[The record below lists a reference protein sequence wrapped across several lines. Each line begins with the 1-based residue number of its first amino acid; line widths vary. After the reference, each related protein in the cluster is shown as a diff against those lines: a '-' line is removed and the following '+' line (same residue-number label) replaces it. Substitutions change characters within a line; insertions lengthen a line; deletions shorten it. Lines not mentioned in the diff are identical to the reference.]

1 MRLTL
6 DPDVG
11 AAWAVTG
18 GRGAAIVLDGSPDSA
33 SADDRTVDLA
43 GALGVAEVEVVVLR
57 LPTPAPDDLTP
68 EAALALLR
76 QWVHQAAGGAGRG
89 VALTVAGLPDGPLTL
104 TVTSWDSSA
113 RELCLRLAS
122 PLEPALP
129 ALRSLL
135 GTELTVIDG
144 DLDSFAPTRPGSSP
158 S

>member
-18 GRGAAIVLDGSPDSA
+18 GRGAAIVLARSTAA
-33 SADDRTVDLA
+33 SADDRTDDLA
-43 GALGVAEVEVVVLR
+43 GALGVTEVEVVVLR
-57 LPTPAPDDLTP
+57 LPTPASDDLTP
-68 EAALALLR
+68 EAAVSLLR

-89 VALTVAGLPDGPLTL
+89 VALRVAGLPDGPLTL

-129 ALRSLL
+129 ALRALL
-135 GTELTVIDG
+135 GTEITVIDG
-144 DLDSFAPTRPGSSP
+144 DLDTFAPT
-158 S
+158 